1 MTNLKEREQ
10 QLLTLLSELDGRLH
24 RIEAH
29 LEQTPDP
36 DFEERAVESE
46 MDEVLEGLGNSGLS
60 EIQGIQAALKRIKDG
75 TYGDCTRCGNP
86 ISEERLNILPHTP
99 LCRICAN
106 EVAKQS

>member
-10 QLLTLLSELDGRLH
+10 QLLNRLSERDGGLH